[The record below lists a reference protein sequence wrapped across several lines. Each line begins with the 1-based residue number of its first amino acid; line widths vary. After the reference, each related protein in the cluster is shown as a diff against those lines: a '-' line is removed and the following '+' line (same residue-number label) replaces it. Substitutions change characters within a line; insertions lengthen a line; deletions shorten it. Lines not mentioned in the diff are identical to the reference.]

1 MRGRGRRGVGQAQ
14 LGTHGGLVAVHVGV
28 LEGQHGRGRAGAAW
42 ALGRTRAGRGA
53 RRVPGRR
60 RRRRAA
66 LDRDSRPGLRT
77 GPAARRRGRAESRKQ
92 LSARPGAPPRR
103 AGPAAAA
110 AARGSGRRRACAR
123 PGAQLPLQEHRPRPR
138 RRPGPRL
145 DHRAEGP
152 RHASRATALSTR
164 RRGTRAGRGHAQ
176 HAGPARAPGTRAITP
191 AGPPRLLAPPAF
203 PEVPLLAA
211 SPLQRSPDLPQAER
225 IAGFAYSVLST
236 N

>member
-1 MRGRGRRGVGQAQ
+1 M
-14 LGTHGGLVAVHVGV
+14 
-28 LEGQHGRGRAGAAW
+28 
-42 ALGRTRAGRGA
+42 
-53 RRVPGRR
+53 PGRR

-66 LDRDSRPGLRT
+66 LYRDSRPGLRT
-77 GPAARRRGRAESRKQ
+77 GPAARRRGRAGSRKQ

-152 RHASRATALSTR
+152 GHASWARAPGTR
-164 RRGTRAGRGHAQ
+164 RKGARAGRGHAQ
-176 HAGPARAPGTRAITP
+176 HAGPGPRAGDTWRDAGTTGCGPHSPGHSRQ
-191 AGPPRLLAPPAF
+191 
-203 PEVPLLAA
+203 AA
-211 SPLQRSPDLPQAER
+211 SRRAFHSTFSPISEAKGRSRGVLHELQLGALQRFREMGEPREESRESVQQPAVL
-225 IAGFAYSVLST
+225 AGVPPLDQSRLYGWAAWQ
-236 N
+236 